1 MRRPLA
7 VALWTSA
14 ALIPGGVFFATTGM
28 TAELIT
34 VTAVALAFIAM
45 SLLPE
50 ATETTT
56 TPNRRTP

>member
-14 ALIPGGVFFATTGM
+14 ALIPGGVFFAITGM
-28 TAELIT
+28 TAELVI
-34 VTAVALAFIAM
+34 VTALGLAFIAM
-45 SLLPE
+45 SILP
-50 ATETTT
+50 ETTT